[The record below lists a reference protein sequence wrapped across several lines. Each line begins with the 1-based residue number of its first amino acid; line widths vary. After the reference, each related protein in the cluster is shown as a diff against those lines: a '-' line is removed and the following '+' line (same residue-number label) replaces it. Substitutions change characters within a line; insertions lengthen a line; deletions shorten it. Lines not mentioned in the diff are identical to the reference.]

1 MKDEQAFKKLMVQV
15 RALSKKQGNCIS
27 REKVKGFFE
36 EMQLTQEQLSLVCK
50 YLAEENVTIV
60 EDEEA
65 YEVHMRE
72 ASREKAPAKK
82 RVLSPFDR
90 YLEDLEE
97 LEEISRE
104 ERLLR
109 VGKVLLKKE
118 LAQDVLPPL
127 YLREVA
133 DIAKLYEGQGVDV
146 EDLIG
151 EGNISLLIGT
161 KMLDCCETAQEAE
174 EFLIKMVMDG
184 MESLIM
190 EKSSGEELDLRILE
204 KVNELNEKA
213 KELAEA
219 LERKVTLEELAA
231 ELDADIEELKETV
244 RLSGDAIVYIAHEHD
259 HGHKHA
265 HKEHKAEAGQE
276 I

>member
-1 MKDEQAFKKLMVQV
+1 MKDEQAFKKLMIQA
-15 RALSKKQGNCIS
+15 RALSKKQGDCIS
-27 REKVKGFFE
+27 REKVNGLFE
-36 EMQLTQEQLSLVCK
+36 EMQLTQEQLLLVCK
-50 YLAEENVTIV
+50 YLAEGNVTIF
-60 EDEEA
+60 EDEVA
-65 YEVHMRE
+65 YQAHVRE
-72 ASREKAPAKK
+72 ASKEKSAPVKK
-82 RVLSPFDR
+82 RGLTPFDR
-90 YLEDLEE
+90 YLEDLAE

-109 VGKVLLKKE
+109 VGEILLKKE
-118 LAQDVLPPL
+118 LAQDVIPPL

-133 DIAKLYEGQGVDV
+133 DIAKLYEGQGVDM

-213 KELAEA
+213 KELSET
-219 LERKVTLEELAA
+219 LEREVTLEELAA
-231 ELDADIEELKETV
+231 ELDADIGELEETM
-244 RLSGDAIVYIAHEHD
+244 RLSGNAIVYIAHD
-259 HGHKHA
+259 HGHAHA
-265 HKEHKAEAGQE
+265 HEEHEAASGRE